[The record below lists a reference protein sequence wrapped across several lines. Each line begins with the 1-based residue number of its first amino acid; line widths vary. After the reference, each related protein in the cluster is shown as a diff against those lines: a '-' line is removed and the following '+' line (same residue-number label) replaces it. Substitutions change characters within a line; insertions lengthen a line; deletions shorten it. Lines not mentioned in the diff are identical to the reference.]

1 MKTKKQY
8 IAPTLK
14 CVEFKV
20 ERGYAMSQ
28 GLNDWH
34 NKPDGLYLD
43 NFETYGEGG
52 FSSDGPHGGFFSGDN
67 SDWD

>member
-1 MKTKKQY
+1 MENKKQY

-28 GLNDWH
+28 GIGSTLGTNTEFQE
-34 NKPDGLYLD
+34 YI
-43 NFETYGEGG
+43 EGPNEFQG
-52 FSSDGPHGGFFSGDN
+52 NRFGGYFSGNND
-67 SDWD
+67 DWD